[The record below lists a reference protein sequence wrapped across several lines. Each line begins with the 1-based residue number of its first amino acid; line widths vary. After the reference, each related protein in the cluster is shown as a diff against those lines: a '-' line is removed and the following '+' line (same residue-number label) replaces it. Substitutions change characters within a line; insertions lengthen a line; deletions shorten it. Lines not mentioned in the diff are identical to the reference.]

1 MENQNIGSENFFEKN
16 KKLYFLCNDEHFNK
30 QNKNA
35 FHKLKGRFYQKNNQW
50 IFPLHSH
57 QELLN
62 YLQNE
67 FSKNNGSA
75 ATEKLIDLNPL
86 LSTTEQNLPSDKENV
101 VPAPLG
107 GEGSG
112 CIDDLSKDSLN
123 TSSSEVK
130 TIISENISPISIQNS
145 ITSSK
150 VSVEASN
157 YLSTD
162 NLSIHS
168 FESEKSMSQVSA
180 RSSDNSKDSLMNA
193 VRPNASISKDIT
205 RTPVGLSI
213 AKATISPDIV
223 EGDELPRDIQLTQN
237 VTVSDGN
244 GPSVNGPTVNG
255 PTVNGPTVNGP
266 TVNGPTIVP
275 SWNKKF
281 LINPPNIFYEEFKDY
296 FNYIKDVPDLC
307 D

>member
-62 YLQNE
+62 YVQNE

-75 ATEKLIDLNPL
+75 GTEKLIDLDPL
-86 LSTTEQNLPSDKENV
+86 LSMTEQNLPSDKENL
-101 VPAPLG
+101 VPPLLG
-107 GEGSG
+107 GEESG
-112 CIDDLSKDSLN
+112 CIDDFSKDSLN

-130 TIISENISPISIQNS
+130 TIISENLSPISNQNS
-145 ITSSK
+145 HTSSK
-150 VSVEASN
+150 VSIEASN

-168 FESEKSMSQVSA
+168 FESEKSMSQECVC
-180 RSSDNSKDSLMNA
+180 SSDNSKDSLTNESIGSEKCDSTNA
-193 VRPNASISKDIT
+193 VRPNASISKDIV
-205 RTPVGLSI
+205 RR
-213 AKATISPDIV
+213 DIV
-223 EGDELPRDIQLTQN
+223 QNDEVPKDTQLRQN
-237 VTVSDGN
+237 VTVSDG
-244 GPSVNGPTVNG
+244 
-255 PTVNGPTVNGP
+255 
-266 TVNGPTIVP
+266 NGPTIVP

-281 LINPPNIFYEEFKDY
+281 LINPPNIFYEEFKD
-296 FNYIKDVPDLC
+296 FFDYIKDVPDLC